1 MSLTDREKEQLKAL
15 IDAGEPL
22 PLRYRD
28 VLFVV
33 PREAEPIWPGKTAE
47 ATQSL
52 RESERRF
59 RLVVEAAPNAMVM
72 VDRAGKIVMVNTE
85 AERLFGYS
93 RAELLRQPVEMLLPA
108 RFRGHHPGL
117 RATFF
122 ADPRPRPMG
131 AGRDLYGLKKD
142 GSEFPVEIGLN
153 PIETDGGTMVLS
165 AIVDITERK
174 APKLALR
181 ESEQRYSV
189 LVDGVTD
196 YAIFMLAPN
205 GIVTNWNRGAERIKG
220 YRAEEIVGQHF
231 SRFYTEEDRAAKMPQ
246 RALEIAARD
255 GRHEAERLRVRKDG
269 SCFWANVVIDAIKD
283 DAGQLIGF
291 AKIPRDITERIEAER
306 AREEARIALAQS
318 QQMEAIRLVI
328 DTIPAL
334 VWSALPD
341 GSVDFVSRRGL
352 EFTGL
357 PAEQALRLGYTAAI
371 HPEDIERWLAQRP
384 ARISAGVAFE
394 EEIRLR
400 RADGEYR
407 LFLTRLTP
415 LRDEAGNIV
424 KWYGTATD
432 IEDQKRVEALQAELA
447 LANRVMLMGEL
458 TASIA
463 HEVNQPIA
471 AIVANASAA
480 LRWLA
485 ARPPDTEEA
494 RQALK
499 RIVRDGG
506 RAGEVISRIR
516 ALVRKAPPQRDRLD
530 INEAVLEVI
539 AMTQSELQRKS
550 IKLQIRLSSGLPS
563 VRANRV
569 QLQQVILNLIV
580 NAIEAMSEAGD
591 GARELA
597 VSSDASTSNEVLV
610 EVRDTGPGLDTA
622 SLDLLFRSFYTT
634 KPDGMGMGLAISR
647 SIVEAHGGRL
657 WAAPN
662 EPHGAVFRFTVPV
675 EDESS
680 PHSVPSPS

>member
-1 MSLTDREKEQLKAL
+1 MSLTDREKEQLKAM
-15 IDAGEPL
+15 IDAGEPM
-22 PLRYRD
+22 PARYRA
-28 VLFVV
+28 VLFAE
-33 PREAEPIWPGKTAE
+33 PHEAEPISPGKTAE
-47 ATQSL
+47 ATDAL
-52 RESERRF
+52 RESERRLQ
-59 RLVVEAAPNAMVM
+59 LVVEAAPNAMVM

-93 RAELLRQPVEMLLPA
+93 RAELAGQPVEMLPPG

-131 AGRDLYGLKKD
+131 VGRDLYGLKKD

-174 APKLALR
+174 TAELALR
-181 ESEQRYSV
+181 ESERGYSM

-196 YAIFMLAPN
+196 YAIFMLDPN

-231 SRFYTEEDRAAKMPQ
+231 SRFYTEEDRAANMP
-246 RALEIAARD
+246 RHALEIAARD
-255 GRHEAERLRVRKDG
+255 GRHEAESLRVRKDG
-269 SCFWANVVIDAIKD
+269 SRYWANVVIDAIKD
-283 DAGQLIGF
+283 DNGQLIGF
-291 AKIPRDITERIEAER
+291 AKITRDITERLEAER
-306 AREEARIALAQS
+306 AREEARIAQSRS

-341 GSVDFVSRRGL
+341 GSVDFVSRRWL
-352 EFTGL
+352 EFTGFS
-357 PAEQALRLGYTAAI
+357 AEQALGWGYTAAI
-371 HPEDIERWLAQRP
+371 HPEDMERWRAQRP
-384 ARISAGVAFE
+384 ARVATGAAFE
-394 EEIRLR
+394 DETRFR

-407 LFLTRLTP
+407 QFLTRLTP
-415 LRDEAGNIV
+415 LHDEAGKIV

-432 IEDQKRVEALQAELA
+432 IEDRKRVEALQAELA

-471 AIVANASAA
+471 ATVANASAA

-485 ARPPDTEEA
+485 AQPPDMEEA

-499 RIVRDGG
+499 RIVRDGN
-506 RAGEVISRIR
+506 RASEIVSRIR
-516 ALVRKAPPQRDRLD
+516 ALVRKAPPRRDRLD

-539 AMTQSELQRKS
+539 AMTHSELQRKN
-550 IKLQIRLSSGLPS
+550 IKLQTRLASDLPFIW
-563 VRANRV
+563 ANRV

-580 NAIEAMSEAGD
+580 NAIEAMSEVGD
-591 GARELA
+591 GPRELT
-597 VSSDASTSNEVLV
+597 VSSSGSNSNDVLV
-610 EVRDTGPGLDTA
+610 EVRDSGPGFDPAGLDR
-622 SLDLLFRSFYTT
+622 LFHSFYTT
-634 KPDGMGMGLAISR
+634 KAEGMGMGLAISR

-657 WAAPN
+657 WAMPD
-662 EPHGAVFRFTVPV
+662 EPHGAVFRLTLPV
-675 EDESS
+675 GDESS
-680 PHSVPSPS
+680 PHSIASPS